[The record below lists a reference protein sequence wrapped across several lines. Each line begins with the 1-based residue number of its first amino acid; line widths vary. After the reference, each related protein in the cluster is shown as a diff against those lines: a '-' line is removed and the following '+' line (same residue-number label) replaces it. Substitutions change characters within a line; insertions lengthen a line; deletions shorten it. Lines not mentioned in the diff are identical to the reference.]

1 MNSDVLLVAETEDCE
16 ESSSKES
23 SSESVKS
30 PEAPDNNENSQG
42 DVSEGLF
49 VISSAGVR
57 VYFSNISKCH
67 LDDNNILCFKLNW
80 LDNDLNDDNPT
91 IYWQSFEQ
99 CPLAAAEVT
108 IWTETSNKYCALVGI
123 ENFGTPTLDEMRDII
138 NNNSTSTNK

>member
-1 MNSDVLLVAETEDCE
+1 MNNDALLVAETI
-16 ESSSKES
+16 ESYSES
-23 SSESVKS
+23 VNSPESVKS
-30 PEAPDNNENSQG
+30 SEETDNNENSQG
-42 DVSEGLF
+42 HVSEGLF